1 MPNHEDLYRELQEQ
15 EAYDDEI
22 YNQQY
27 GKKEIKKFKEGQID
41 SKAAAKRYNE
51 EILPVI
57 QARRRVAQG
66 LPPTNNPI
74 TNLILKV
81 KKQDRLTELSDKE
94 IVTPTTEFI
103 QVPKK

>member
-1 MPNHEDLYRELQEQ
+1 MANHEDLYRDLQEQ
-15 EAYDDEI
+15 EAMDDEI
-22 YNQQY
+22 YNQTY
-27 GKKEIKKFKEGQID
+27 AKKEVKKFKEAQID
-41 SKAAAKRYNE
+41 SKAAAKRYND

-74 TNLILKV
+74 KNLIIKV
-81 KKQDRLTELSDKE
+81 RGDAKLTELSDQE